1 MTTDDAGALGAP
13 DAFGPF
19 RVMHQIGV
27 GVLGPVYRVYNPT
40 RDSLFAVKAF
50 HVDLTPEQAQK
61 LAALLER
68 LAEAGPFHAGV
79 VAATAAGVE
88 DGVPFL
94 AQEYVAAESLDVAMR
109 HYAPIA
115 LGTALP
121 LIRRL
126 AEAVDAAHARGI
138 VHGGLHL
145 RDVFFTPGGAR
156 MTGFGVVPAI
166 EKVGFSGPL
175 RRPYAAPEVVA
186 GQAWG
191 PEADRYSLAAVA
203 YELLT
208 GKRAAGTAEQ
218 IAARLG
224 AVDKVEDLGSMQAA
238 FTTALAGKPERR
250 YPDAFRFA
258 SDLHAAAGVD
268 IDDPPAPPPPV
279 VAPEA
284 SRPSVRVDRR
294 DAAAASAAGGRQDEL
309 PLTAAA
315 EPAIETAD
323 GSAATE
329 ARSDARLPGE
339 TGSGGR
345 PRPDG
350 FDEPDD
356 VEDGFDPEDVA
367 DRPDRR
373 RAQDVFDRNAP
384 AGAPSDGGEYAQRRS
399 WMSGSGPAIVVVLC
413 IGAAAAYFVGFR
425 LAGGYAPGSGRAG
438 DGEIASPRTGVEAAG
453 DAGPADASRD
463 PAPIGAEPDGPPA
476 ESAASAPP
484 VTSRPVISPPI
495 MRQPADSLLP
505 PIDPLPP
512 LADPSSPPIDP
523 PLPLADPSPSPI
535 DPPLPPVES
544 SLPPIDPSPPPV
556 EPAAASVRE
565 DRPPAPAAA
574 PEPPPGASWLLV
586 RTTPPGAA
594 VAVNGV
600 DRGRTPLSI
609 RDLPF
614 GAYRVEVSRSGFQP
628 QAREM
633 TLSPADPVAAIE
645 IDLLPA
651 PAPPAAAAAGSIV
664 VESRPSGA
672 TVILDGRVVGAT
684 PAVVADVAAGTHQVR
699 IERDGY
705 RPWVADVE
713 VEGSDQVRVAASLD
727 HLPGR

>member
-156 MTGFGVVPAI
+156 MTGFGVVAAI

-238 FTTALAGKPERR
+238 FATALAGKPEGR

-258 SDLHAAAGVD
+258 SDLHAAAGVE
-268 IDDPPAPPPPV
+268 IDDPPAPPAPV
-279 VAPEA
+279 VAPET
-284 SRPSVRVDRR
+284 SRPPVRADRR
-294 DAAAASAAGGRQDEL
+294 DAAAASDAGGRQDEL
-309 PLTAAA
+309 PLVSPA
-315 EPAIETAD
+315 EPAID
-323 GSAATE
+323 AA
-329 ARSDARLPGE
+329 AG
-339 TGSGGR
+339 
-345 PRPDG
+345 RPDG

-367 DRPDRR
+367 DGPDRR
-373 RAQDVFDRNAP
+373 KVQDVPDPGAP
-384 AGAPSDGGEYAQRRS
+384 VGAPSDGEAYAQRRS
-399 WMSGSGPAIVVVLC
+399 WMSGSGPAIVVMLC

-425 LAGGYAPGSGRAG
+425 LAGGYAPGSGRAD
-438 DGEIASPRTGVEAAG
+438 DGEIASPRTELEAAG
-453 DAGPADASRD
+453 DAGAGLAGASRD
-463 PAPIGAEPDGPPA
+463 PAAVGAEPDGPPA
-476 ESAASAPP
+476 ESAAPAPP

-495 MRQPADSLLP
+495 MRPPADPLLP
-505 PIDPLPP
+505 PIDPL
-512 LADPSSPPIDP
+512 S
-523 PLPLADPSPSPI
+523 
-535 DPPLPPVES
+535 PPVEPPP
-544 SLPPIDPSPPPV
+544 PPIDPSPPPAAPPSPPIDPSPPPAD
-556 EPAAASVRE
+556 PAAAPAGE

-574 PEPPPGASWLLV
+574 PAPPPAASWLLV

-594 VAVNGV
+594 VAVNGEA
-600 DRGRTPLSI
+600 RGRTPLSI

-614 GAYRVEVSRSGFQP
+614 GAYRVEVSRSGFEP

-633 TLSPADPVAAIE
+633 MLSPADPVAAIE

-664 VESRPSGA
+664 VESRPAGA

-684 PAVVADVAAGTHQVR
+684 PAVVADVAAGIHQVR

>member
-13 DAFGPF
+13 GAFGPF

-50 HVDLTPEQAQK
+50 HIDLTPEQTQK

-156 MTGFGVVPAI
+156 MTGFGVVAAI

-208 GKRAAGTAEQ
+208 GKRAAGTEEQ

-238 FTTALAGKPERR
+238 FATALAGKPERR
-250 YPDAFRFA
+250 YLDAFRFA
-258 SDLHAAAGVD
+258 SDLHAAAGVE
-268 IDDPPAPPPPV
+268 IDAPAPPPPV
-279 VAPEA
+279 VAPET

-294 DAAAASAAGGRQDEL
+294 AAAAASDAGGRQDDL
-309 PLTAAA
+309 PLAAPA
-315 EPAIETAD
+315 EPAVDAAAGTAD
-323 GSAATE
+323 GSAAAA

-339 TGSGGR
+339 TGPGGR
-345 PRPDG
+345 PRPAWRPAG
-350 FDEPDD
+350 FDEPAD
-356 VEDGFDPEDVA
+356 VEDGFDPEDVS
-367 DRPDRR
+367 DRPGRGGTR
-373 RAQDVFDRNAP
+373 DVFDRSAP
-384 AGAPSDGGEYAQRRS
+384 VGAPSDGEEYAQRRS
-399 WMSGSGPAIVVVLC
+399 WMSGSGPAIVVMLC

-438 DGEIASPRTGVEAAG
+438 DGEIASPRTEMEAAG
-453 DAGPADASRD
+453 DAGAGLAGAPRD
-463 PAPIGAEPDGPPA
+463 PDSIGAEPGGPPA

-495 MRQPADSLLP
+495 MPPPAEPPLP
-505 PIDPLPP
+505 PIEPP
-512 LADPSSPPIDP
+512 LLPIDPSPPPIDP
-523 PLPLADPSPSPI
+523 PLPPAEPS
-535 DPPLPPVES
+535 LPPV
-544 SLPPIDPSPPPV
+544 DPSPPPA
-556 EPAAASVRE
+556 EPAAAPAGE

-574 PEPPPGASWLLV
+574 PAPPPAASWLLV

-600 DRGRTPLSI
+600 DRGRTPLSL

-633 TLSPADPVAAIE
+633 MLSPADPVAAIE

-651 PAPPAAAAAGSIV
+651 PAPPAAPASGSIV
-664 VESRPSGA
+664 VESRPAGA

-684 PAVVADVAAGTHQVR
+684 PAVVDDVAAGTHQVR